1 MSARLF
7 CGSRAEL
14 HNEGS
19 LNMQFYRFDGSLK
32 SSGDTPPEK
41 WENALAVLTSREA
54 EEIPLPPELVPPE
67 MPPMVNQTQF
77 CVLKMQ
83 QKRMTG
89 SIHIP
94 ARHQRRAIRFT
105 FAWSGEN
112 LLLLDDGGF
121 VSGFI
126 ERMTALVPKFADG
139 ANDFLAELLIDLIQ
153 GDPGYIQHLESR
165 LDELEK
171 SVLDGETSKFIRR
184 MSVVRKEL
192 NRNNRMYAQLSEFAE
207 SLQEDASELFDI
219 SSSKR
224 LSYFLRRAEHLRS
237 ETQNAPGIRDPDMQ
251 RVPGAGRHRA
261 EPRNEAADDSYHD
274 IHAAVA
280 HRRVVRHELLKHAR
294 AAMDLRL
301 PRRDRSRSA
310 HRRGAHHMVQAQEMA
325 VTRAVLFRAG
335 ARDLNFTCSPYVNY
349 HKKGIL

>member
-1 MSARLF
+1 
-7 CGSRAEL
+7 
-14 HNEGS
+14 
-19 LNMQFYRFDGSLK
+19 MQFYRFDGSLK

-105 FAWSGEN
+105 FAWSGKN
-112 LLLLDDGGF
+112 LLLLD
-121 VSGFI
+121 
-126 ERMTALVPKFADG
+126 DG

-153 GDPGYIQHLESR
+153 GDPGYIQHMESR

-171 SVLDGETSKFIRR
+171 SVLDGETSKFIGR

-237 ETQNAPGIRDPDMQ
+237 ETQMLREYATQICSEYQAQVDIVQN
-251 RVPGAGRHRA
+251 RVMKLLTIVTTIFMPLSLIAGWYGMNFSNMPELQWTYGYPA
-261 EPRNEAADDSYHD
+261 V
-274 IHAAVA
+274 IGAAVLIVA
-280 HRRVVRHELLKHAR
+280 ALIIWFRRRKWL
-294 AAMDLRL
+294 
-301 PRRDRSRSA
+301 
-310 HRRGAHHMVQAQEMA
+310 
-325 VTRAVLFRAG
+325 
-335 ARDLNFTCSPYVNY
+335 
-349 HKKGIL
+349 

>member
-1 MSARLF
+1 
-7 CGSRAEL
+7 
-14 HNEGS
+14 
-19 LNMQFYRFDGSLK
+19 MQFYRFDGSLK

-139 ANDFLAELLIDLIQ
+139 ANDFLANGCALLGLIDIVKHAGAKIAGAGIVIEKGCQ
-153 GDPGYIQHLESR
+153 KGG
-165 LDELEK
+165 ELVR
-171 SVLDGETSKFIRR
+171 SHGIR
-184 MSVVRKEL
+184 V
-192 NRNNRMYAQLSEFAE
+192 E
-207 SLQEDASELFDI
+207 SLAIIDEMDPVKGCKF
-219 SSSKR
+219 
-224 LSYFLRRAEHLRS
+224 
-237 ETQNAPGIRDPDMQ
+237 RD
-251 RVPGAGRHRA
+251 
-261 EPRNEAADDSYHD
+261 DD
-274 IHAAVA
+274 
-280 HRRVVRHELLKHAR
+280 
-294 AAMDLRL
+294 
-301 PRRDRSRSA
+301 
-310 HRRGAHHMVQAQEMA
+310 
-325 VTRAVLFRAG
+325 
-335 ARDLNFTCSPYVNY
+335 
-349 HKKGIL
+349 

>member
-94 ARHQRRAIRFT
+94 ARTSAGRY
-105 FAWSGEN
+105 
-112 LLLLDDGGF
+112 
-121 VSGFI
+121 VSRSPG
-126 ERMTALVPKFADG
+126 RGKTSCCWTTADSSAD
-139 ANDFLAELLIDLIQ
+139 
-153 GDPGYIQHLESR
+153 
-165 LDELEK
+165 
-171 SVLDGETSKFIRR
+171 
-184 MSVVRKEL
+184 
-192 NRNNRMYAQLSEFAE
+192 
-207 SLQEDASELFDI
+207 
-219 SSSKR
+219 SSS
-224 LSYFLRRAEHLRS
+224 A
-237 ETQNAPGIRDPDMQ
+237 
-251 RVPGAGRHRA
+251 
-261 EPRNEAADDSYHD
+261 
-274 IHAAVA
+274 
-280 HRRVVRHELLKHAR
+280 
-294 AAMDLRL
+294 
-301 PRRDRSRSA
+301 
-310 HRRGAHHMVQAQEMA
+310 
-325 VTRAVLFRAG
+325 
-335 ARDLNFTCSPYVNY
+335 
-349 HKKGIL
+349 

>member
-1 MSARLF
+1 
-7 CGSRAEL
+7 
-14 HNEGS
+14 
-19 LNMQFYRFDGSLK
+19 MQFYRFDGSLK

-165 LDELEK
+165 RRLTIP
-171 SVLDGETSKFIRR
+171 STSTRSTPER
-184 MSVVRKEL
+184 EAPRYPATVR
-192 NRNNRMYAQLSEFAE
+192 
-207 SLQEDASELFDI
+207 SLPS
-219 SSSKR
+219 
-224 LSYFLRRAEHLRS
+224 
-237 ETQNAPGIRDPDMQ
+237 
-251 RVPGAGRHRA
+251 
-261 EPRNEAADDSYHD
+261 
-274 IHAAVA
+274 
-280 HRRVVRHELLKHAR
+280 
-294 AAMDLRL
+294 L
-301 PRRDRSRSA
+301 PR
-310 HRRGAHHMVQAQEMA
+310 
-325 VTRAVLFRAG
+325 
-335 ARDLNFTCSPYVNY
+335 
-349 HKKGIL
+349 

>member
-237 ETQNAPGIRDPDMQ
+237 ETPMLREYATQICSEYQAQVDIVQN
-251 RVPGAGRHRA
+251 RVMKLLTIVTTIFMPLSLIAGWYGMNFSNMPELQWTYGYPAVIGAAVLIVAALIIWFRHRKW
-261 EPRNEAADDSYHD
+261 
-274 IHAAVA
+274 
-280 HRRVVRHELLKHAR
+280 L
-294 AAMDLRL
+294 
-301 PRRDRSRSA
+301 
-310 HRRGAHHMVQAQEMA
+310 
-325 VTRAVLFRAG
+325 
-335 ARDLNFTCSPYVNY
+335 
-349 HKKGIL
+349 

>member
-1 MSARLF
+1 MSARQF

-171 SVLDGETSKFIRR
+171 SVLDGETSKFIGR

-237 ETQNAPGIRDPDMQ
+237 ETQMLREYATQICSEYQAQVDIVQN
-251 RVPGAGRHRA
+251 RVMKLLTIVTTIFMPLSLIAGWYGMNFSNMPELQWTYGYPA
-261 EPRNEAADDSYHD
+261 V
-274 IHAAVA
+274 IGAAVLIVA
-280 HRRVVRHELLKHAR
+280 ALIIWFRRRKWL
-294 AAMDLRL
+294 
-301 PRRDRSRSA
+301 
-310 HRRGAHHMVQAQEMA
+310 
-325 VTRAVLFRAG
+325 
-335 ARDLNFTCSPYVNY
+335 
-349 HKKGIL
+349 

>member
-1 MSARLF
+1 
-7 CGSRAEL
+7 
-14 HNEGS
+14 
-19 LNMQFYRFDGSLK
+19 
-32 SSGDTPPEK
+32 
-41 WENALAVLTSREA
+41 
-54 EEIPLPPELVPPE
+54 
-67 MPPMVNQTQF
+67 
-77 CVLKMQ
+77 
-83 QKRMTG
+83 
-89 SIHIP
+89 
-94 ARHQRRAIRFT
+94 
-105 FAWSGEN
+105 
-112 LLLLDDGGF
+112 
-121 VSGFI
+121 
-126 ERMTALVPKFADG
+126 MTALVPKFADG

-153 GDPGYIQHLESR
+153 GDPGYIQHMESR

-171 SVLDGETSKFIRR
+171 SVLDGETSKFIGR

-237 ETQNAPGIRDPDMQ
+237 ETQMLREYATQICSEYQAQVDIVQN
-251 RVPGAGRHRA
+251 RVMKLLTIVTTIFMPLSLIAGWYGMNFSNM
-261 EPRNEAADDSYHD
+261 P
-274 IHAAVA
+274 
-280 HRRVVRHELLKHAR
+280 ELQWTYG
-294 AAMDLRL
+294 
-301 PRRDRSRSA
+301 RRDRSRSA

>member
-1 MSARLF
+1 MKADEVRLYALRGGLKKQSVCYTHF
-7 CGSRAEL
+7 HSNKVFRGD

-139 ANDFLAELLIDLIQ
+139 ADDFLAELLIDLIQ

-165 LDELEK
+165 LDELEQA
-171 SVLDGETSKFIRR
+171 VLDGETSKFIGR

-237 ETQNAPGIRDPDMQ
+237 ETQMLREYATQICSEYQAQVDIVQN
-251 RVPGAGRHRA
+251 RVMKLLTIVTTIFMPLSLIAGWYGMNFSNMPELQWTYGYPA
-261 EPRNEAADDSYHD
+261 V
-274 IHAAVA
+274 IGAAVLIVA
-280 HRRVVRHELLKHAR
+280 ALIIWFRRRKWL
-294 AAMDLRL
+294 
-301 PRRDRSRSA
+301 
-310 HRRGAHHMVQAQEMA
+310 
-325 VTRAVLFRAG
+325 
-335 ARDLNFTCSPYVNY
+335 
-349 HKKGIL
+349 